1 MECFLHEAA
10 NTRSLFHCRDTAGQ
24 ERFEA
29 ITKQYYRRAQVITNF
44 VSIKYLLAYV
54 SIGSLKQRHQCLVN
68 TYLVLLRNVVRSIGK
83 VHLVF

>member
-10 NTRSLFHCRDTAGQ
+10 NTSACLSLFHCRDTAGQ

-44 VSIKYLLAYV
+44 VTIKYLLAYV
-54 SIGSLKQRHQCLVN
+54 SIGS
-68 TYLVLLRNVVRSIGK
+68 
-83 VHLVF
+83 